1 MVTNREIGTK
11 MRVLDRSRLIVGDAA
26 GWCICTILCA
36 LMITIPIALG
46 GTHAFAM
53 AALHVATAFALC
65 LWAVF
70 LRPDRRLMAFPLLCF
85 LAALF
90 QVAPLPDSIMSM
102 IAPVSAGAW
111 KIVHVQRNN
120 AWGCVSI
127 EPGET
132 ASSARRMLLAIGT
145 VAAVSGLAA
154 RCVWRNALVAALAT
168 TGALIWG
175 LGLLFPGKVNSYL
188 ILGLIDTRG
197 PFINGRTPLEP
208 PVATASFGFPEPVRV
223 AGQQYLADAWTVG
236 DVFGSYVIT
245 NHFAGAITL
254 TIPFLAAAWL
264 VAARRWMPAWLN
276 RCVAASL
283 FAGGFA
289 TIALLVKSRAGT
301 ASFVMAAL
309 TFLLMAV
316 PAGAWRRGIAALTIG
331 YAGML
336 TVFVLAL
343 FGPIHDVDIWFPQ
356 QIQPVLS
363 TLLKDGRVVA
373 THVAQR
379 MFLASPVLGTGLGT
393 YGDLYPRMVGDG
405 EPLYFAH
412 NDYAQLLAESGLVGL
427 GLSTVPAVALARAAR
442 YFWRHASGVERTLGA
457 AAWAAVAGIGIHSF
471 FDWNL
476 HVPANA
482 LLTCVAAGLALASG
496 AGECGGYATRSGSR
510 RGNSFVAAVL
520 ILAVAISAGFVVR
533 DAISERAQRNLREA
547 IVAARL
553 HAMHPSMASP
563 QDKLVKAIAI
573 GEHMARWDPGDAQ
586 LAVALGQ
593 AHLHLTAFPMA
604 LDDMEA
610 CLASAE
616 KWFRVARQN
625 CAVCRGIAEPLN
637 DEAATQPR

>member
-1 MVTNREIGTK
+1 M
-11 MRVLDRSRLIVGDAA
+11 
-26 GWCICTILCA
+26 
-36 LMITIPIALG
+36 
-46 GTHAFAM
+46 FAM
-53 AALHVATAFALC
+53 AALHVATAIAVC

-70 LRPDRRLMAFPLLCF
+70 LCPDRHSMAFPLLCF

-90 QVAPLPDSIMSM
+90 QLAPLPDSLLGM

-111 KIVHVQRNN
+111 KIVHAQQND
-120 AWGCVSI
+120 AWACVSI

-168 TGALIWG
+168 TGAMIWS
-175 LGLLFPGKVNSYL
+175 LGLLFPGRVNSFL
-188 ILGLIDTRG
+188 ILGLVDSRG

-223 AGQQYLADAWTVG
+223 AGQQYLADAWTLG

-245 NHFAGAITL
+245 NHFAGALTL
-254 TIPFLAAAWL
+254 TIPCLAAAWL

-289 TIALLVKSRAGT
+289 TIALLVKSRAGA
-301 ASFVMAAL
+301 ASFVMATL
-309 TFLLMAV
+309 TFLLMAA
-316 PAGAWRRGIAALTIG
+316 PAGAWRRGIAVLTIG

-343 FGPIHDVDIWFPQ
+343 FGPIHDVELWFPQ
-356 QIQPVLS
+356 EIQPVLS
-363 TLLKDGRVVA
+363 ALLKDGRVLA

-427 GLSTVPAVALARAAR
+427 GLSMAPAVALAGAAK
-442 YFWRHASGVERTLGA
+442 YFWRHAAGVDRTLGA
-457 AAWAAVAGIGIHSF
+457 AAWAALAGIGIHSF

-496 AGECGGYATRSGSR
+496 AGERRDYATRRGSR
-510 RGNSFVAAVL
+510 RGKAFVAAVL
-520 ILAVAISAGFVVR
+520 MLAVVVSAGYLVR

-625 CAVCRGIAEPLN
+625 CAICRGIAEPLN

>member
-1 MVTNREIGTK
+1 MQL
-11 MRVLDRSRLIVGDAA
+11 LDRSRRFVGDAA
-26 GWCICTILCA
+26 GWCVCAILCA
-36 LMITIPIALG
+36 SIITVPVALG
-46 GTHAFAM
+46 GTHVFAM
-53 AALHVATAFALC
+53 AALHVATAISVC

-70 LRPDRRLMAFPLLCF
+70 LRPDCHSMAFPLLCF

-90 QVAPLPDSIMSM
+90 QLAPLPDSLMSM

-111 KIVHVQRNN
+111 KIVHAQQND

-154 RCVWRNALVAALAT
+154 RRVWRNALLVALAT
-168 TGALIWG
+168 TGAMIWS
-175 LGLLFPGKVNSYL
+175 LGLLFPGRVNSFL
-188 ILGLIDTRG
+188 ILGLVDSRG

-208 PVATASFGFPEPVRV
+208 PVATASFGFPELVRV
-223 AGQQYLADAWTVG
+223 AGQQYLADAWTLG

-245 NHFAGAITL
+245 NHFAGALTL

-264 VAARRWMPAWLN
+264 ITARRWIPAWLSQ
-276 RCVAASL
+276 CLAASL

-289 TIALLVKSRAGT
+289 TIALLVKSRAGA
-301 ASFVMAAL
+301 ASFLMATL
-309 TFLLMAV
+309 TFLLAAA
-316 PAGAWRRGIAALTIG
+316 PAGAWRRGVAVLTIG

-336 TVFVLAL
+336 AVFVLAL
-343 FGPIHDVDIWFPQ
+343 YGPIHDVETWFPTE
-356 QIQPVLS
+356 IQPALS
-363 TLLKDGRVVA
+363 ALLKGEGRVIA

-379 MFLASPVLGTGLGT
+379 MFLSSPAMGTGLGT
-393 YGDLYPRMVGDG
+393 YGALYPRMVGDG
-405 EPLYFAH
+405 APWYFAH

-427 GLSTVPAVALARAAR
+427 GLSMVPSVALVRAAK
-442 YFWRHASGVERTLGA
+442 YFWSHSAGVDRMLGA

-496 AGECGGYATRSGSR
+496 AAERGGYATASGSR
-510 RGNSFVAAVL
+510 RGNCFVAAVL
-520 ILAVAISAGFVVR
+520 ILAVVVSTGYLIR

-553 HAMHPSMASP
+553 HTLHPRTTSP
-563 QDKLVKAIAI
+563 QEKLVKAIAN
-573 GEHMARWDPGDAQ
+573 GERMARWDPGDAQ

-604 LDDMEA
+604 MADMDA

-625 CAVCRGIAEPLN
+625 CAICRGIAEPLD